1 MLAAVSGSAVTGT
14 VLYRQR
20 SALPAGLVVRVRL
33 EDVSRQDA
41 SAGLVAETEVVT
53 SGEQVPIAF
62 ALEVDRSALD
72 PGGQYGLRATI
83 ESGGTLRFTTTDF
96 TSPPPE
102 GAEAELVVQPVSAP
116 GSSLRGTQWD
126 LVELDGAPVP
136 LAEGES
142 APHLLLDG
150 VEPLL
155 SGSGGVNRLTGS
167 FEQNGAELRLGLVAT
182 TMMAGPEPLMQREQA
197 FVSALATVTG
207 YRIAGSSL
215 ELLDGERVVAR
226 LEAYQ
231 G

>member
-1 MLAAVSGSAVTGT
+1 
-14 VLYRQR
+14 
-20 SALPAGLVVRVRL
+20 VVRVRL

-41 SAGLVAETEVVT
+41 AAEVVAETEVVT
-53 SGEQVPIAF
+53 SGEQVPIPF
-62 ALEVDRSALD
+62 AVEVDRSALD
-72 PGGQYGLRATI
+72 PRGQYGLRATI

-96 TSPPPE
+96 TPLPAE
-102 GAEAELVVQPVSAP
+102 GAAAELVVQPVSAP
-116 GSSLRGTQWD
+116 GAPLRGTQWD
-126 LVELDGAPVP
+126 LVELDGASVS

-142 APHLLLDG
+142 APPHLLLDA

-167 FEQNGAELRLGLVAT
+167 FEQNGDQLRLGLVAT
-182 TMMAGPEPLMQREQA
+182 TMMAGAEPLMQRERA
-197 FVSALATVTG
+197 FVSALAAVTG

-226 LEAYQ
+226 LEAHK